1 MASKQNKA
9 LKKPR
14 LTIVQVISNYPDA
27 QPVPS
32 NKGGTEKV
40 VYELTEELVRRGHHV
55 SLFAARGSRSSAR
68 LIPYPKGLKHSQIP
82 QYVLRHMPSDT
93 HIIHDHTFRS
103 SVGRRKLPCPSVC
116 TVHLPV
122 KRHGKNPVYVSKR
135 ARQLMG
141 RGKGFYIYNGINT
154 HEYEFSSEKRGY
166 LLFMGR
172 IIRDKGV
179 LEAIQVA
186 ERTGKKLLI
195 AGPIKAPDFFRK
207 EIQKRIQR
215 NPNIRYVGA
224 VGGDQKQKLLKHA
237 ECLLFPTLWEE
248 PFGLVMVEA
257 MACGTP
263 VLALKNGSVP
273 EVLSGFPQL
282 ICKSVSQMARK
293 AQQKNY
299 PSPAKLRLYVTQR
312 FTNKQMTS
320 NYLRLYRE
328 IIRRRE
334 QKRGQRQPIRR

>member
-1 MASKQNKA
+1 MASKPSRA
-9 LKKPR
+9 LDNRP
-14 LTIVQVISNYPDA
+14 LTIVQVISNYPNA

-32 NKGGTEKV
+32 IKGGTEKIV
-40 VYELTEELVRRGHHV
+40 HELTEELVRRGHHV
-55 SLFAARGSRSSAR
+55 SLFAARGSRSSAQ
-68 LIPYPKGLKHSQIP
+68 LITYPKGLTHSQIP
-82 QYVLRHMPSDT
+82 QYVLQHMPSGTD
-93 HIIHDHTFRS
+93 IIHDHTFRS
-103 SVGRRKLPCPSVC
+103 AMGRRKLPCPSVC

-141 RGKGFYIYNGINT
+141 GGKGFYIYNGINT

-172 IIRDKGV
+172 IIPDKGV
-179 LEAIQVA
+179 LQAIQVA

-195 AGPIKAPDFFRK
+195 AGPIKAPVFFRR
-207 EIQKRIQR
+207 EIQTRIQR
-215 NPNIRYVGA
+215 NPNIRYVGS
-224 VGGDQKQKLLKHA
+224 VGGDRKQKLLKHA
-237 ECLLFPTLWEE
+237 ECLLFPSLWEE

-263 VLALKNGSVP
+263 VLALKNGSVS

-282 ICKSVSQMARK
+282 ICKSVGEMARK
-293 AQQKNY
+293 AHRKNY
-299 PSPAKLRLYVTQR
+299 PSPAQLRLYVNQR

-334 QKRGQRQPIRR
+334 QKRGQRKSVRR

>member
-9 LKKPR
+9 LKKRR

-40 VYELTEELVRRGHHV
+40 VHELTEELVRRGHHV

-68 LIPYPKGLKHSQIP
+68 LITYPKGLKHSQIP
-82 QYVLRHMPSDT
+82 QYVLRHMPSNT

-179 LEAIQVA
+179 LQAIQVA
-186 ERTGKKLLI
+186 ERTGK
-195 AGPIKAPDFFRK
+195 
-207 EIQKRIQR
+207 
-215 NPNIRYVGA
+215 N
-224 VGGDQKQKLLKHA
+224 
-237 ECLLFPTLWEE
+237 CLLQ
-248 PFGLVMVEA
+248 
-257 MACGTP
+257 
-263 VLALKNGSVP
+263 
-273 EVLSGFPQL
+273 VLSKLQNF
-282 ICKSVSQMARK
+282 SVK
-293 AQQKNY
+293 
-299 PSPAKLRLYVTQR
+299 R
-312 FTNKQMTS
+312 FRNEFS
-320 NYLRLYRE
+320 A
-328 IIRRRE
+328 IR
-334 QKRGQRQPIRR
+334 IYAM